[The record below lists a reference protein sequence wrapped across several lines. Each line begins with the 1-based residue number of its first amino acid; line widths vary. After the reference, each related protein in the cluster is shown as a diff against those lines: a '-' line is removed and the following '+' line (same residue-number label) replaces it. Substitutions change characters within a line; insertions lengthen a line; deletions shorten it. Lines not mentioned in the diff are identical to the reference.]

1 MCPLARLEDM
11 QTARHAGHE
20 QGQSALPLFRRERCA
35 LRQGRS
41 AGTAGRTATL
51 EGITEPRRKSGLK
64 IEDVSEPAIDRPPR
78 FRSDATQ
85 PEPYKAPIKGS
96 YLIESDLG
104 GDLQTG
110 RW

>member
-41 AGTAGRTATL
+41 GGTAGRPATL
-51 EGITEPRRKSGLK
+51 EGITGPRRKSGLK
-64 IEDVSEPAIDRPPR
+64 IEDVSEPAIDGPPR
-78 FRSDATQ
+78 SRSDAT
-85 PEPYKAPIKGS
+85 EPAPDKAPMEGS
-96 YLIESDLG
+96 YLIEAHS
-104 GDLQTG
+104 
-110 RW
+110 